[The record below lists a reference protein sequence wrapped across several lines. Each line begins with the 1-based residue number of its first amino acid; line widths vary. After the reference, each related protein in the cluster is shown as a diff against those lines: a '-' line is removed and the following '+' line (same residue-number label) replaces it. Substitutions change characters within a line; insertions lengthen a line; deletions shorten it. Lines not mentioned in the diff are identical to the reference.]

1 MIFKKPR
8 QLTAGKEILRTDN
21 FTLIYLGAFHFH
33 YSFYFRG
40 NLYHGNLDFRRRKF
54 RVIPLVASV
63 IFMVLFLGIW
73 MSPSNASMES
83 ASTEVTENDSEDL
96 KAKKGDEKFLEES
109 EKAKLTILM
118 ANEIKSASDKKKQLK
133 VVTYKVKRNE
143 TLSEIATRYKVS
155 MESIAGSSSI
165 NLEDTLYPGQILQI
179 PNKQGLLYKFKAG
192 DTVAKVASL
201 YKVNLDEIL
210 EENKLDDLDIL
221 RPGQK
226 VFLPGAVIPDPAPK
240 WVVPVTSHIVTSNYG
255 WRTFPQHKFHEA
267 LDLKANYEAVMAAR
281 NGKVVFSGWMGGYGN
296 AIVIEHNDDFKT
308 LYAHNSRLNVKRG
321 DYVVGG
327 KKIATSG
334 CTGYCFGPHLHFEV
348 IHKGKSVNPGKYLK
362 GLSYKRGSKPNH

>member
-8 QLTAGKEILRTDN
+8 QLTAGKELLRTDN
-21 FTLIYLGAFHFH
+21 FTLIYLGSFHFH
-33 YSFYFRG
+33 YSFYFKG
-40 NLYHGNLDFRRRKF
+40 NLYHGSVDFRRRKF
-54 RVIPLVASV
+54 RMIPAIASV
-63 IFMVLFLGIW
+63 LFVLFFLGIW
-73 MSPSNASMES
+73 MSPSNASMETKVDEIS
-83 ASTEVTENDSEDL
+83 ENDSEDL

-118 ANEIKSASDKKKQLK
+118 ANEIRNPADKKKQLK
-133 VVTYKVKRNE
+133 VITYKVKRNE
-143 TLSEIATRYKVS
+143 SLSEIATRFKVS
-155 MESIAGSSSI
+155 MESIAGSSNI
-165 NLEDTLYPGQILQI
+165 NLEETLYPGQILQI
-179 PNKQGLLYKFKAG
+179 PNKQGLLYKVKAG
-192 DTVAKVASL
+192 DTIARVASL

-210 EENKLDDLDIL
+210 EENKLDDLDVL

-226 VFLPGAVIPDPAPK
+226 VFLPGAVIPDPTPK
-240 WVVPVTSHIVTSNYG
+240 WVVPVSSHIVTSNFG

-281 NGKVVFSGWMGGYGN
+281 NGKVIFAGWMGGYGN
-296 AIVIEHNDDFKT
+296 AIVLEHNDDFKT

-348 IHKGKSVNPGKYLK
+348 IHKGKSVNPAKYLK
-362 GLSYKRGSKPNH
+362 GLAFKRGSKPNH

>member
-1 MIFKKPR
+1 
-8 QLTAGKEILRTDN
+8 
-21 FTLIYLGAFHFH
+21 
-33 YSFYFRG
+33 
-40 NLYHGNLDFRRRKF
+40 
-54 RVIPLVASV
+54 
-63 IFMVLFLGIW
+63 MVLFLGIW

-83 ASTEVTENDSEDL
+83 ASTEVTENDQEDL

-118 ANEIKSASDKKKQLK
+118 ANEIKSASDKKKQFK

-155 MESIAGSSSI
+155 MESIAGSSNI
-165 NLEDTLYPGQILQI
+165 NLEETLYPGQILQI

-240 WVVPVTSHIVTSNYG
+240 WVVPVSSHVVTSNYG

-321 DYVVGG
+321 DYVVAG